1 MDSKL
6 CDAQAGYESLLT
18 GLIPALAGANLVYG
32 TGMLDS
38 GMVLDYGKMIMD
50 DEINHQIKRIVKGL
64 PVDDTTLSVDLIK
77 EVGLTGDYLI
87 HPSTLS
93 LYKQLSA
100 PNLMNRESY
109 ENGTAGGST
118 DLHQRAMQHAR
129 DLVSNHK
136 PPPISKHVQHEID
149 EIIRETEKELR
160 IVS

>member
-38 GMVLDYGKMIMD
+38 GMVLDYGKIVMD
-50 DEINHQIKRIVKGL
+50 DAINQQIKRIVKGL
-64 PVDDTTLSVDLIK
+64 PVDDTTLSVNLIK
-77 EVGLTGDYLI
+77 EVGLTGDYLM

-93 LYKQLSA
+93 LFKELSA
-100 PNLMNRESY
+100 PKLMNRESY
-109 ENGTAGGST
+109 ENWTAGGST
-118 DLHQRAMQHAR
+118 DLHQRALQQAQ
-129 DLVSNHK
+129 DLVISHQ
-136 PPPISKHVQHEID
+136 PTPISAQAQAEID
-149 EIIRETEKELR
+149 EIIRETEKELG

>member
-1 MDSKL
+1 VDSKL

-64 PVDDTTLSVDLIK
+64 PVDKTTLSVDLIK

-93 LYKQLSA
+93 LYKALSA
-100 PNLMNRESY
+100 PKLMNRESY
-109 ENGTAGGST
+109 ENWAANGAT
-118 DLHQRAMQHAR
+118 DLYQRALVQARKLAASHQPQPISEHAR
-129 DLVSNHK
+129 R
-136 PPPISKHVQHEID
+136 EID
-149 EIIRETEKELR
+149 EIIRETEKELG
-160 IVS
+160 IIF

>member
-1 MDSKL
+1 VDSKL

-100 PNLMNRESY
+100 PKLMNRESY
-109 ENGTAGGST
+109 ENWTANGAT
-118 DLHQRAMQHAR
+118 DLHQRALEQARKLVANHHPQPISEHAR
-129 DLVSNHK
+129 R
-136 PPPISKHVQHEID
+136 EID
-149 EIIRETEKELR
+149 EIIKETEKELG
-160 IVS
+160 IIS

>member
-18 GLIPALAGANLVYG
+18 ALIPALAGANLVYG

-50 DEINHQIKRIVKGL
+50 DEINHQIKRIVQGL
-64 PVDDTTLSVDLIK
+64 PVDETTLSVDLIK

-93 LYKQLSA
+93 LFKALSA
-100 PNLMNRESY
+100 PKLMNRESY
-109 ENGTAGGST
+109 ENWIAGGAT
-118 DLHQRAMQHAR
+118 DLHQRAMEQAR
-129 DLVSNHK
+129 DLVMNHQ
-136 PPPISKHVQHEID
+136 PPPISAQSQREID
-149 EIIRETEKELR
+149 EIIRETEKELG
-160 IVS
+160 ISP